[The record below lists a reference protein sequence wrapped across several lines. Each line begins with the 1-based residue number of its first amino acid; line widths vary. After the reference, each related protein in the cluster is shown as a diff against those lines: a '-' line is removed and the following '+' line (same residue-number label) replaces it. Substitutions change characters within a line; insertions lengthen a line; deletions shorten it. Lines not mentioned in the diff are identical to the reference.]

1 MPEDLV
7 QIKVDSDVAIVR
19 LCLGTTNAL
28 SPDLIARLADVIQRI
43 RVDSTV
49 RGLVL
54 TSHNDKF
61 FSIGFDLPHL
71 IGVSRA
77 DFASFYRAF
86 NLMCLSLYTLPKP
99 TAAAISGHATAGG
112 CIVTLCCDY
121 RLVAEGRKLIGL
133 NEIKLG
139 VPVPYA
145 ADCILRGT
153 VGPRI
158 ARHVVE
164 SGEFYTPDA
173 ALKLGLVDDVVPM
186 QDLIR
191 KATERIQ
198 ALAAVPN
205 DAFGEIKRSRTEV
218 VEREIR
224 SRLDETDGAFVE
236 CWYSQAA
243 RERLTEAM
251 ARFEPT
257 GFDKAVQQ
265 P

>member
-1 MPEDLV
+1 MSEDLV
-7 QIKVDSDVAIVR
+7 QIKTEGEVAIVR

-28 SPDLIARLADVIQRI
+28 GPDLIARLADVVQRI

-71 IGVSRA
+71 MGVSRA
-77 DFASFYRAF
+77 DFATFFRAF

-121 RLVAEGRKLIGL
+121 RLVAGGRKLVGL

-145 ADCILRGT
+145 ADCILRET
-153 VGPRI
+153 VGSRI
-158 ARHVVE
+158 ARDVVD

-173 ALKLGLVDDVVPM
+173 ALELGLVDEVLPM
-186 QDLIR
+186 QDLVR
-191 KATERIQ
+191 RATERIQ
-198 ALAAVPN
+198 ALASIPSG
-205 DAFGEIKRSRTEV
+205 AFAAIKRSRTEV

-224 SRLDETDGAFVE
+224 SRLDETDRAFVD

-243 RERLTEAM
+243 RERLKEAM
-251 ARFEPT
+251 GRF
-257 GFDKAVQQ
+257 
-265 P
+265 